1 MDRPTAS
8 YEQDFYA
15 WTQEQAALLRAEAAM
30 RSNAP
35 VDWENV
41 AEEVESMGRSER
53 DKIESR
59 LEVLLV
65 HLLKWL
71 YCPELRERC
80 ERGWANTIDEQR
92 YRIDRV
98 IDNNPSLQNYPAKI
112 LSKIY
117 PAARRFAAKEAET
130 PLNTFP
136 AEPPF
141 TLEQALDP
149 RYPNDLF
156 PAEEDDD

>member
-1 MDRPTAS
+1 MDGFKIG

-15 WTQEQAALLRAEAAM
+15 WTQEQAAALRAEAAM

-41 AEEVESMGRSER
+41 AEEIESMGSSQR

-98 IDNNPSLQNYPAKI
+98 IDNNPSLQSYPAKI
-112 LSKIY
+112 LPKIY
-117 PAARRFAAKEAET
+117 SAARRFAAKEAET

-149 RYPNDLF
+149 GF
-156 PAEEDDD
+156 PAELFLRNEEA